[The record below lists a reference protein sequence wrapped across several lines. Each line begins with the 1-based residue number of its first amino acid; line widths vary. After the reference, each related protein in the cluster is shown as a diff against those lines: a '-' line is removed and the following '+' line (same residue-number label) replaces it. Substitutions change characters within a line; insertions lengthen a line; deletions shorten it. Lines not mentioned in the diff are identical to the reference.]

1 ECSSLSKANRKVPD
15 NSLAYENLLA
25 FLVFGDRNAVQYQ
38 RQIERYYYLTTCLIS
53 RVSLKWT
60 SWKEVLS
67 KFHSLLSQKH
77 IKMVNFKDLMNLQVP
92 DQKRRYGYHFVEI
105 VGKIFKFHVMT
116 YIGLYCATFL
126 LMGY

>member
-38 RQIERYYYLTTCLIS
+38 RQIE

-116 YIGLYCATFL
+116 YIGLYRATFL